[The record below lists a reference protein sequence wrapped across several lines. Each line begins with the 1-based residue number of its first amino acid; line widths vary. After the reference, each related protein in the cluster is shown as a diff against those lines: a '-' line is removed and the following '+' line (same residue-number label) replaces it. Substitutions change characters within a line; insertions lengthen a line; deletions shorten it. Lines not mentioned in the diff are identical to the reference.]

1 MAQVQFA
8 LSPTGKLEA
17 AAQAKFGLTTS
28 VAATLITTVG
38 SVRVTS
44 GTFPVF
50 TFPDNDNLRFQYA
63 RSFPNIIMNAAI
75 TSGGSTA
82 TILTWNFSTSGL
94 ADSEVIA
101 LHWRYTAASSPDPDY
116 FAEIVK
122 VSDGTSLASG
132 SIRFGDVTLPGTSSI
147 IRIWN
152 NAVAGDIKGAAVFS
166 AAPASG
172 VHVNPSADPN
182 LVALYY
188 MADNGSG
195 LVADEVSGGTAL
207 TVTNGTF
214 DTTADTWD
222 ASGGGGP
229 SNAPRSQFYHHI
241 GMR

>member
-17 AAQAKFGLTTS
+17 AAQAKFAFTTS

-50 TFPDNDNLRFQYA
+50 TFPANDNLRFQYG
-63 RSFPNIIMNAAI
+63 RSFPNLTLRAAI
-75 TSGGSTA
+75 TSGGTTA
-82 TILTWNFSTSGL
+82 AICTWDFNAAGL

-101 LHWRYTAASSPDPDY
+101 LHWRYTAAANPTHDY
-116 FAEIVK
+116 FASIVK
-122 VSDGTSLASG
+122 VSDGTTLASG
-132 SIRFGDVTLPGTSSI
+132 STRFGDVTLPGTSSI
-147 IRIWN
+147 ITIWN
-152 NAVAGDIKGAAVFS
+152 NAVAGDVKGAAVFS
-166 AAPASG
+166 AAPAAG

-195 LVADEVSGGTAL
+195 LVADETGGTAL

-214 DTTADTWD
+214 DTTADDWD
-222 ASGGGGP
+222 ASAGP
-229 SNAPRSQFYHHI
+229 TVAKSVFPFFLR
-241 GMR
+241 